1 MGKEIPGIHH
11 VTAIAS
17 DPQRNVDFYAGV
29 LGLRLVKLTVNFDD
43 PTTYHLYYGDEAG
56 QPGTILTFFP
66 WPGARRGRRG
76 TGQVA
81 VTSFSVPEGSLP
93 YWEERLRHHGIAVDH
108 RQKRFDEE
116 ALTFFDPDELQLELV
131 AHADAGA
138 LAPWQAGP
146 VLPKYAVRG
155 LYGVTLWEKDPEP
168 TAKLLTGTLG
178 LRLQGESGPRY
189 RFRAASPGPGA
200 TLDLLQVPEGER
212 GWDGA
217 GIVHHVA
224 WRTPDDNQ
232 QQAWRQELAGLGL
245 RVTPVMDRQYFRSIY
260 FREPGGVLFEIAT
273 DPPGFARDEPLEA
286 LGTRLRLPPWL
297 EGRRKELEAA
307 LPQLVLPGNG
317 SRDLPNRSLS
327 LALAPELAGQTE
339 GAC

>member
-17 DPQRNVDFYAGV
+17 DPQRNVDFYTGV

-43 PTTYHLYYGDEAG
+43 PTTYHLYYGDKAG

-93 YWEERLRHHGIAVDH
+93 YWEERLRHHGIAVDQ

-116 ALTFFDPDELQLELV
+116 ALAFFDPDWLQLELV
-131 AHADAGA
+131 AHAGAEA
-138 LAPWQAGP
+138 LASWEAGP
-146 VLPKYAVRG
+146 VLPESAIRG
-155 LYGVTLWEKDPEP
+155 FYGVTLWEKDPEA
-168 TAKLLTGTLG
+168 TVELLTGTLG
-178 LRLQGESGPRY
+178 FRLQGESGPRY
-189 RFRAASPGPGA
+189 RFRAASPGPGGA
-200 TLDLLQVPEGER
+200 VDLLHLPEGER

-224 WRTPDDNQ
+224 WRTPGDDQ
-232 QQAWRQELAGLGL
+232 QKAWRQDLAGLGL

-273 DPPGFARDEPLEA
+273 DPPGFTRDEPLEA
-286 LGTRLRLPPWL
+286 LGTRLKLPPWL
-297 EGRRKELEAA
+297 ERRREDLEAA
-307 LPQLVLPGNG
+307 LPKLVLPGNG
-317 SRDLPNRSLS
+317 SRDLPDRSLS
-327 LALAPELAGQTE
+327 LALPPELSGQTE
-339 GAC
+339 GVY